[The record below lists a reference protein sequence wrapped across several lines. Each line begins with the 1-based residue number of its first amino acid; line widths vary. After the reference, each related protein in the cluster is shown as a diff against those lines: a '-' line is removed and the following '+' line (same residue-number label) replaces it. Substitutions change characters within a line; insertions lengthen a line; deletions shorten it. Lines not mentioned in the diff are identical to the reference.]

1 MGVDGCCAYQI
12 DGGGGESDAQ
22 CECNYT
28 TSPRV
33 IPRATSVYFVR
44 RRALRGGMALDYLK
58 FASCRSILHSEL
70 HYREMSKQTI
80 MCRELT
86 LSPKTCIAGMICIA
100 SSAKESH
107 VVDTC
112 PSQSGGNTYLS
123 IGRSQDLTERSILL
137 PTCRNRLLVQK
148 YK

>member
-12 DGGGGESDAQ
+12 DGGGGGSDAQ

-28 TSPRV
+28 
-33 IPRATSVYFVR
+33 TSVYFVR

-123 IGRSQDLTERSILL
+123 IERSQDLTERK
-137 PTCRNRLLVQK
+137 K
-148 YK
+148 YTTADL